1 MRTLFLAPLLLTT
14 AITLLACSDSVKT
27 TSGGSGTGGSAGA
40 GSSSS
45 GTGGTGGGS
54 PTATS
59 AGGGCTDD
67 NSCAALFACGCCID
81 LLCAPEC
88 ETLHAAC
95 TADSDC
101 NVYADCAA
109 FCFDQACM
117 DGCAAATPAGVDKAK
132 AYLSCIY
139 CSASCQSACTDNR
152 TWSGVT
158 CP

>member
-1 MRTLFLAPLLLTT
+1 MRTLVLAPLLLTAT
-14 AITLLACSDSVKT
+14 ITLLACSDSVKT
-27 TSGGSGTGGSAGA
+27 TSGGTGGSAGD

-45 GTGGTGGGS
+45 GTGGTGGGGS

-67 NSCAALFACGCCID
+67 NTCAALLACGCCID

-95 TADSDC
+95 TADSEC

-109 FCFDQACM
+109 FCFDQACV
-117 DGCAAATPAGVDKAK
+117 DSCAAATPGGVDKAK

-139 CSASCQSACTDNR
+139 CSMSCQSACTDNR
-152 TWSGVT
+152 TWGGLT